1 MQHLFIPFPS
11 TARELTNSHQTLLL
25 WMKVLLTVC
34 FLPFCNTVKC
44 LDCVGKDCMGTFCEG
59 DYCMLGTYAPRWG
72 TVEWGEPRTVKGCV
86 SGRMMEKNIRSH
98 CETAD
103 RDDEILYPEKIIFG
117 NTLKDREA
125 FKGLKEYELLP
136 KTLQEPFTCFCDR
149 DYCNNDKAI
158 RRLEIETVSLITC
171 VCKGAH
177 CESKTCTGE
186 MCSYVVNHRTKK
198 SEQGCVNASVPLIE
212 RRSAG
217 SCMIPPITG
226 AMHHTVSK
234 DPHELLATESCV
246 CMTDYCNSEK
256 PEITQPEK
264 MKCQTFVTLEA
275 MGTKVSS
282 RNTTCTGEFCFK
294 ASIKSKL
301 GHMTEYKTMGCA
313 SFLDGAE
320 LAEEMQPTG
329 CARFESE
336 KVEVES
342 CFQTNDRRAIGRAR
356 ANQENVLP
364 RGKSSKESKYR
375 KTIKK
380 PPKMEVDYDDD
391 REEEERDEEK
401 EEEEKESRKKQK
413 GTGQDRKEGRGKEGR
428 KEEEDE
434 NESEEY
440 EEEEIS
446 GKKDKGKSKGSAGN
460 EEDEEEDE
468 EEEEEGEREDG
479 EQNEKKT
486 TTTIFIFEKPTE
498 PPIPDDSNITLI
510 TVFVLLMVLIV
521 MSGAIWKFQLHK
533 RLFRANYDTVAG
545 G

>member
-1 MQHLFIPFPS
+1 MESCGLTGENKVIIWEIYFFTVNGLSGHSEFRLFGMMHRIFFS
-11 TARELTNSHQTLLL
+11 FSLTTKGHPVLRL
-25 WMKVLLTVC
+25 WIKVLLTIC
-34 FLPFCNTVKC
+34 FLPTCNAVKC

-59 DYCMLGTYAPRWG
+59 DYCILGTYAPRWG

-103 RDDEILYPEKIIFG
+103 GDDEE
-117 NTLKDREA
+117 
-125 FKGLKEYELLP
+125 
-136 KTLQEPFTCFCDR
+136 QFTCFCDK

-158 RRLEIETVSLITC
+158 RRLETAPVPLITC
-171 VCKGAH
+171 VCNGVH
-177 CESKTCTGE
+177 CESKTCVGE

-246 CMTDYCNSEK
+246 CMTDYCNTEK

-275 MGTKVSS
+275 MGTKVTS

-320 LAEEMQPTG
+320 LAEELQPTG

-342 CFQTNDRRAIGRAR
+342 CFQTNDRRAIARAR
-356 ANQENVLP
+356 ANQETVLP
-364 RGKSSKESKYR
+364 RGKSKESKFR
-375 KTIKK
+375 KTMKK
-380 PPKMEVDYDDD
+380 PPKMELDYEDEDNKEEEKGKKG
-391 REEEERDEEK
+391 REEE
-401 EEEEKESRKKQK
+401 ESRKKQK
-413 GTGQDRKEGRGKEGR
+413 VIIP
-428 KEEEDE
+428 
-434 NESEEY
+434 
-440 EEEEIS
+440 IS
-446 GKKDKGKSKGSAGN
+446 VIFKIFKSL
-460 EEDEEEDE
+460 
-468 EEEEEGEREDG
+468 RYLRC
-479 EQNEKKT
+479 QT
-486 TTTIFIFEKPTE
+486 TTAMFIFEKPTE

-510 TVFVLLMVLIV
+510 TVFILIMVLIV
-521 MSGAIWKFQLHK
+521 MSGAVWKLQLHK

>member
-1 MQHLFIPFPS
+1 MTLPFWQPAMQ
-11 TARELTNSHQTLLL
+11 L
-25 WMKVLLTVC
+25 WMFTACLLP
-34 FLPFCNTVKC
+34 LSSAVKC

-59 DYCMLGTYAPRWG
+59 DFCVLGLYAPRWG
-72 TVEWGEPRTVKGCV
+72 TVEWGEPRTVKGCL
-86 SGRMMEKNIRSH
+86 SGRMLEKNIRSH
-98 CETAD
+98 CETAEED
-103 RDDEILYPEKIIFG
+103 G
-117 NTLKDREA
+117 
-125 FKGLKEYELLP
+125 
-136 KTLQEPFTCFCDR
+136 QEPFTCFCDK

-158 RRLEIETVSLITC
+158 RRLETSPVPLVTC
-171 VCKGAH
+171 ICRGAH
-177 CESKTCTGE
+177 CESKTCIGE
-186 MCSYVVNHRTKK
+186 MCSYVINHRTKK

-246 CMTDYCNSEK
+246 CMSDYCNSEK
-256 PEITQPEK
+256 PEVTQPEK

-275 MGTKVSS
+275 MGTKVFS

-301 GHMTEYKTMGCA
+301 GHMSEYKTMGCA

-320 LAEEMQPTG
+320 LAEELQPTG

-356 ANQENVLP
+356 ANQESVLP
-364 RGKSSKESKYR
+364 RRKGKETKYR

-380 PPKMEVDYDDD
+380 PPEIEVDYEDED
-391 REEEERDEEK
+391 EQHEERKEEK
-401 EEEEKESRKKQK
+401 EEEEKESWRKQK
-413 GTGQDRKEGRGKEGR
+413 ATSQNHKEGREKQDKNGKE
-428 KEEEDE
+428 D
-434 NESEEY
+434 
-440 EEEEIS
+440 
-446 GKKDKGKSKGSAGN
+446 GN
-460 EEDEEEDE
+460 EEKEMEEVEEKNKIGGKKEKEKNKGNE
-468 EEEEEGEREDG
+468 EEEEEEQEGEDSEHKERET
-479 EQNEKKT
+479 ENNEEET
-486 TTTIFIFEKPTE
+486 TTTRFIFEKPTE

-510 TVFVLLMVLIV
+510 TVFILLMVLIV
-521 MSGAIWKFQLHK
+521 MSGAVWKFQLHK

>member
-1 MQHLFIPFPS
+1 MMHPRFFSFSS
-11 TARELTNSHQTLLL
+11 TTKGHPVLRL
-25 WMKVLLTVC
+25 WLNVLLTVC
-34 FLPFCNTVKC
+34 LLPLCNAVKC

-59 DYCMLGTYAPRWG
+59 DYCILGTYAPRWG

-86 SGRMMEKNIRSH
+86 SGRMMEKNVRSH

-103 RDDEILYPEKIIFG
+103 GDDE
-117 NTLKDREA
+117 
-125 FKGLKEYELLP
+125 
-136 KTLQEPFTCFCDR
+136 EPFTCFCDK

-158 RRLEIETVSLITC
+158 RRLETVSVPLITC
-171 VCKGAH
+171 VCKGVH
-177 CESKTCTGE
+177 CESKTCIGE

-198 SEQGCVNASVPLIE
+198 TEQGCVNASVPLIE
-212 RRSAG
+212 RRSAD

-246 CMTDYCNSEK
+246 CMTDYCNTEK
-256 PEITQPEK
+256 PEITQPER

-275 MGTKVSS
+275 MGTKVTS

-320 LAEEMQPTG
+320 LAEELQPTG

-342 CFQTNDRRAIGRAR
+342 CFQTNDRRAIARAR
-356 ANQENVLP
+356 ANQETVLP
-364 RGKSSKESKYR
+364 RGKSKESKFR
-375 KTIKK
+375 KTMKK
-380 PPKMEVDYDDD
+380 PPKMELDY
-391 REEEERDEEK
+391 EDEDNK
-401 EEEEKESRKKQK
+401 EEEKGKKGVEEEESRKKQK
-413 GTGQDRKEGRGKEGR
+413 VTSQTYKEGRRKEDR

-434 NESEEY
+434 IEEEIGEYEEGEKMDGKKEKNKESAGSKDDEEY
-440 EEEEIS
+440 EEEE
-446 GKKDKGKSKGSAGN
+446 
-460 EEDEEEDE
+460 E
-468 EEEEEGEREDG
+468 EEEKENK
-479 EQNEKKT
+479 EQNEGKVKQTDGKT
-486 TTTIFIFEKPTE
+486 TTAMFIFEKPTE

-510 TVFVLLMVLIV
+510 TVFILIMVLIV
-521 MSGAIWKFQLHK
+521 MSGAVWKLQLHK

>member
-1 MQHLFIPFPS
+1 MQRRLFISFPQ
-11 TARELTNSHQTLLL
+11 TTKEVTNGLRASLL
-25 WMKVLLTVC
+25 WINVLLTVC
-34 FLPFCNTVKC
+34 ILPLCSAVKC
-44 LDCVGKDCMGTFCEG
+44 LDCVGKNCMGTFCEG

-72 TVEWGEPRTVKGCV
+72 TVEWGEPRTVKGCM
-86 SGRMMEKNIRSH
+86 SGRMLEKNIRSH

-103 RDDEILYPEKIIFG
+103 EDSE
-117 NTLKDREA
+117 
-125 FKGLKEYELLP
+125 
-136 KTLQEPFTCFCDR
+136 EPFTCFCNR

-158 RRLEIETVSLITC
+158 RRLESAVVPLITC
-171 VCKGAH
+171 VCRGAH
-177 CESKTCTGE
+177 CESRTCIGE
-186 MCSYVVNHRTKK
+186 MCSYVFNHRTKK

-226 AMHHTVSK
+226 AMHHTISK

-256 PEITQPEK
+256 PEITQPER

-275 MGTKVSS
+275 MGTEVTS

-301 GHMTEYKTMGCA
+301 GHMTKYKTMGCA

-320 LAEEMQPTG
+320 LAEELQPTG

-342 CFQTNDRRAIGRAR
+342 CFQTNDRRAIARAR
-356 ANQENVLP
+356 ANQETVLP
-364 RGKSSKESKYR
+364 KERNKELKYR
-375 KTIKK
+375 KTMKK
-380 PPKMEVDYDDD
+380 PPKMDLDYEDEE
-391 REEEERDEEK
+391 RGEEERE

-413 GTGQDRKEGRGKEGR
+413 GEDRKERKEKGKEEGK

-434 NESEEY
+434 IESEEY
-440 EEEEIS
+440 QDGRRMSGKKENGKSGGSGGYENEEEKEEEEE
-446 GKKDKGKSKGSAGN
+446 GG
-460 EEDEEEDE
+460 EEEE
-468 EEEEEGEREDG
+468 EEEEEGEEKEREK
-479 EQNEKKT
+479 EEKNERNVQSNKEEAT
-486 TTTIFIFEKPTE
+486 TLFIFEKPTE
-498 PPIPDDSNITLI
+498 PAIPDDSDATMV
-510 TVFVLLMVLIV
+510 TVFILLMVLIV
-521 MSGAIWKFQLHK
+521 MSGAVWKFQLHK

>member
-1 MQHLFIPFPS
+1 MQHLFLSFSS
-11 TARELTNSHQTLLL
+11 TTKGIINCQSSLRL
-25 WMKVLLTVC
+25 WIRVLLTAC
-34 FLPFCNTVKC
+34 FLPLCNAVKC
-44 LDCVGKDCMGTFCEG
+44 LDCVGKDCMGTFCDG
-59 DYCMLGTYAPRWG
+59 NYCLLGTYAPRWG
-72 TVEWGEPRTVKGCV
+72 TVEWGEPRTIKGCV
-86 SGRMMEKNIRSH
+86 SGRM
-98 CETAD
+98 
-103 RDDEILYPEKIIFG
+103 LEKIS
-117 NTLKDREA
+117 E
-125 FKGLKEYELLP
+125 
-136 KTLQEPFTCFCDR
+136 EPFTCFCDK

-158 RRLEIETVSLITC
+158 RRLEITPVSLITC
-171 VCKGAH
+171 MCKGAH
-177 CESKTCTGE
+177 CESKTCIGE

-198 SEQGCVNASVPLIE
+198 SEQGCVNTSVPLIE

-301 GHMTEYKTMGCA
+301 GHMTEYRTMGCA

-320 LAEEMQPTG
+320 LAEELQPTG

-356 ANQENVLP
+356 ANKETLSP
-364 RGKSSKESKYR
+364 RGKSKESKYR

-380 PPKMEVDYDDD
+380 PSKMELDYEDDNK
-391 REEEERDEEK
+391 E

-413 GTGQDRKEGRGKEGR
+413 TTRE
-428 KEEEDE
+428 
-434 NESEEY
+434 ESEEY
-440 EEEEIS
+440 EE
-446 GKKDKGKSKGSAGN
+446 DKMDARKEKEKSKGSEENRDEEEYEDEEQEGERGEDSEGN
-460 EEDEEEDE
+460 EESVKHNKEE
-468 EEEEEGEREDG
+468 
-479 EQNEKKT
+479 T

-498 PPIPDDSNITLI
+498 PPVPDDSNITLI
-510 TVFVLLMVLIV
+510 TVFILLMVLIV
-521 MSGAIWKFQLHK
+521 MSGAVWKLQLHK

>member
-1 MQHLFIPFPS
+1 MVQHIFISFSS
-11 TARELTNSHQTLLL
+11 TTREVTNSYRALPL
-25 WMKVLLTVC
+25 WIKVLLTLC
-34 FLPFCNTVKC
+34 FLPISTAVKC

-59 DYCMLGTYAPRWG
+59 DYCILGVYAPRWG
-72 TVEWGEPRTVKGCV
+72 TVEWGEPRIVKGCM
-86 SGRMMEKNIRSH
+86 SGRMLEKNIRSH

-103 RDDEILYPEKIIFG
+103 
-117 NTLKDREA
+117 KDGE
-125 FKGLKEYELLP
+125 
-136 KTLQEPFTCFCDR
+136 EPFTCFCDR

-158 RRLEIETVSLITC
+158 RRLESAVVPLITC

-177 CESKTCTGE
+177 CESKTCIGE
-186 MCSYVVNHRTKK
+186 MCSYVINHRTKK

-212 RRSAG
+212 RRSAD

-256 PEITQPEK
+256 PKITQEEK
-264 MKCQTFVTLEA
+264 MKCQAFVTLEA

-320 LAEEMQPTG
+320 LAEELQPTG

-356 ANQENVLP
+356 ANQETVLP
-364 RGKSSKESKYR
+364 RGKSKQLKHR
-375 KTIKK
+375 KTMKK
-380 PPKMEVDYDDD
+380 PPKMEVNY
-391 REEEERDEEK
+391 EDEEK
-401 EEEEKESRKKQK
+401 EEEEREEDEEEEEKDSRKKQK
-413 GTGQDRKEGRGKEGR
+413 GIERKEGRGREGR

-434 NESEEY
+434 IEEY
-440 EEEEIS
+440 EDEGKVN
-446 GKKDKGKSKGSAGN
+446 GKKEKGKSKGSAGN
-460 EEDEEEDE
+460 ENEEKEEYE
-468 EEEEEGEREDG
+468 EEEEEDSENNERKIKNKKEEEEEEREDS
-479 EQNEKKT
+479 EKNERG
-486 TTTIFIFEKPTE
+486 IENNEEKPTE
-498 PPIPDDSNITLI
+498 PAIPDDSNITLI
-510 TVFVLLMVLIV
+510 TVFILLMVLIV
-521 MSGAIWKFQLHK
+521 MSGAVWKFQLHK
-533 RLFRANYDTVAG
+533 RLFRANYDTVSG
-545 G
+545 

>member
-1 MQHLFIPFPS
+1 MTQRLFVSLTS
-11 TARELTNSHQTLLL
+11 TARGVTNCQQELQL
-25 WMKVLLTVC
+25 WIKVLLTVC
-34 FLPFCNTVKC
+34 FLPLCNAVKC

-86 SGRMMEKNIRSH
+86 SGRMLEKNIRSH

-103 RDDEILYPEKIIFG
+103 ENG
-117 NTLKDREA
+117 
-125 FKGLKEYELLP
+125 
-136 KTLQEPFTCFCDR
+136 QEPFTCFCDR

-158 RRLEIETVSLITC
+158 RRLEISPVALITC

-186 MCSYVVNHRTKK
+186 MCSYVINHRTKK
-198 SEQGCVNASVPLIE
+198 SEQGCVNSSVPLIE

-282 RNTTCTGEFCFK
+282 RNTTCIGEFCFK

-301 GHMTEYKTMGCA
+301 GHMTEYRTMGCA

-329 CARFESE
+329 CARFQSE

-342 CFQTNDRRAIGRAR
+342 CFQTNDRRAIGRSR
-356 ANQENVLP
+356 ANQEIVLS
-364 RGKSSKESKYR
+364 RGKSKEPKYR
-375 KTIKK
+375 KIMKK
-380 PPKMEVDYDDD
+380 PPRMEVDYEDDD
-391 REEEERDEEK
+391 KEGEEKEEDK

-413 GTGQDRKEGRGKEGR
+413 AASQDRNKGR
-428 KEEEDE
+428 E
-434 NESEEY
+434 NED
-440 EEEEIS
+440 
-446 GKKDKGKSKGSAGN
+446 KK
-460 EEDEEEDE
+460 E
-468 EEEEEGEREDG
+468 EEEEEGIESGKYEKGKNKGNARNEDEEEENG
-479 EQNEKKT
+479 DEEVKDEEEGKEEEEESEKESDEQNERKIKNNKEET

-510 TVFVLLMVLIV
+510 TVFILLMVLIV
-521 MSGAIWKFQLHK
+521 MSGAVWKLQLHK